1 MGHILRPKESKNE
14 AFKLNRVCYCNENIL
29 FTSKT
34 EMSITTQ
41 ITPTEEGNDNTPY
54 LGASIYDLPSK
65 ACKTH
70 ALNQMIIA
78 KNPCA
83 YW

>member
-1 MGHILRPKESKNE
+1 M
-14 AFKLNRVCYCNENIL
+14 A
-29 FTSKT
+29 
-34 EMSITTQ
+34 ITTQ
-41 ITPTEEGNDNTPY
+41 IKPTEEGNDNTPY